1 MISFQRASLFDSIL
15 NLWPSRKKRLQVEMR
30 ATIKYLVDHPDV
42 PCMIENIFVPHGYGN
57 NDCLCKTLYGFNI

>member
-1 MISFQRASLFDSIL
+1 
-15 NLWPSRKKRLQVEMR
+15 MR

-57 NDCLCKTLYGFNI
+57 TVQFIGKNFLEKIKTDNG